1 MAVCVKEKFEGGQ
14 DWWKKRAKFPKV
26 PEQGSR
32 VPELAP
38 ARWLKPAFPREA
50 ERAPP

>member
-26 PEQGSR
+26 PEQA
-32 VPELAP
+32 L
-38 ARWLKPAFPREA
+38 ARWLKPAFLQEA
-50 ERAPP
+50 ERAHP